1 MTGLSISQVA
11 RQVGLRPSAIRYY
24 EQMGILQP
32 AHRIS
37 GQRRYDT
44 SILYR
49 LAIIQRA
56 RELGFTLNEIR
67 QLFFGFREKTP
78 ASQRWRKL
86 CGRKLT
92 ELETLIKDIRS
103 MQDVLR
109 RLQNCSCDAL
119 DQCGKAMFERQCAQ
133 PSARTKTNHRVVI
146 SGRPARY

>member
-1 MTGLSISQVA
+1 MAGLSISQVA

-24 EQMGILQP
+24 EQMGILRP

-49 LAIIQRA
+49 LAVIQRA
-56 RELGFTLNEIR
+56 RELGFTLSEIR
-67 QLFFGFREKTP
+67 RLFFGFSEKTP
-78 ASQRWRKL
+78 ASQRWQKL
-86 CGRKLT
+86 CRQKLS
-92 ELETLIKDIRS
+92 ELETLIENIHS

-119 DQCGKAMFERQCAQ
+119 DQCGKAMFERQCARPAGMRNQ
-133 PSARTKTNHRVVI
+133 RPLI
-146 SGRPARY
+146 SGQRPRH